1 MESFFFLFF
10 PIKCTFKS
18 ENNRPMIIFP
28 GSFYGVTPPESYSYL
43 MVPLENYRL
52 LDSFT
57 VNNKE
62 YKLTQ
67 NIIIKDL
74 YLYSINNTPS
84 NATVKAASKISCHT
98 QYSPV
103 SSLAQHSKSIAVKID
118 FKYTDYKIGICCFS
132 AKHAALR
139 RKN

>member
-62 YKLTQ
+62 YKLT
-67 NIIIKDL
+67 
-74 YLYSINNTPS
+74 
-84 NATVKAASKISCHT
+84 
-98 QYSPV
+98 
-103 SSLAQHSKSIAVKID
+103 
-118 FKYTDYKIGICCFS
+118 
-132 AKHAALR
+132 
-139 RKN
+139 